1 MDQSRTPYADA
12 VKAYAAKE
20 FLRLG
25 VPGHQVSARSHP
37 QLVDFFGIDALRHDV
52 QTLIEG
58 IDIGTHPTALTESEQ
73 LAALAWGA
81 KRTWFL
87 TNGASM
93 GNMMACLALRAIGD
107 HIVLQRSVHSSV
119 IDGLAFSGLSADFVF
134 PSVDKHLGI
143 ANGITPDGLETVLAV
158 NPSACATYVITPS
171 YFGAVADVAGLAR
184 VAHAHGIPLVVD
196 EAWGAHFGFHPDL
209 PTNANRLGAD
219 IVISST
225 HKLSGSLSQ
234 SAMLHLSDGPFA
246 DLLEPLLER
255 AFRSLQS
262 TSVNS
267 LLLASLDIARS
278 TMATQGHSL
287 IGKTIDAVSRISA
300 GIKAVDRFADMAQ
313 DIMAY
318 SDVVAIDPVRIS
330 INTQVGGIS
339 GYEARSILFK
349 KDKIHCELATGSALL
364 LLVGAGVDPDTDRI
378 LRALHELPHAPADVP
393 AVFDLPTPGPMVMT
407 VRNAYFAK
415 TEIVPASLAVGRTS
429 GDSVAAYPPGI
440 PNLLPGELITKETID
455 FLQATAQAPFGHLRG
470 GSSEDL
476 STLRVVVD

>member
-12 VKAYAAKE
+12 VRVYAAKDY
-20 FLRLG
+20 LRLG
-25 VPGHQVSARSHP
+25 TPGHQVSAESHP
-37 QLVDFFGIDALRHDV
+37 KLVDFFGIDALRHDV
-52 QTLIEG
+52 QTLIDG
-58 IDIGTHPTALTESEQ
+58 IDIGAYPTALNESEQ

-93 GNMMACLALRAIGD
+93 GNMMACLALRAIGE

-143 ANGITPDGLETVLAV
+143 ANGITPEELDKVLAA
-158 NPSACATYVITPS
+158 NPSACAAYVITPS
-171 YFGAVADVAGLAR
+171 YFGAVADVAGLAK
-184 VAHAHGIPLVVD
+184 VAHARGIPLVVD
-196 EAWGAHFGFHPDL
+196 EAWGAHFGFHPGL

-219 IVISST
+219 LVISST

-246 DLLEPLLER
+246 SLLEPLIER

-287 IGKTIDAVSRISA
+287 IGETIDAVSRISS
-300 GIKAVDRFADMAQ
+300 GIKTADRFTDMAVD
-313 DIMAY
+313 ILTHP
-318 SDVVAIDPVRIS
+318 DVIAVDPVRIS
-330 INTQVGGIS
+330 INTHVGGIS
-339 GYEARSILFK
+339 GYEAKSILYK

-364 LLVGAGVDPDTDRI
+364 LLVGAGVIPDTERI
-378 LRALHELPHAPADVP
+378 LAALHELPYSPADLP
-393 AVFDLPTPGPMVMT
+393 TAFDLPTPGQTTMT

-415 TEIVPASLAVGRTS
+415 TEIVPASQAAGRTS
-429 GDSVAAYPPGI
+429 ADSVAAYPPGI
-440 PNLLPGELITKETID
+440 PNLLPGELITQETID
-455 FLQATAQAPFGHLRG
+455 FLQATAHAPYGHLRG

-476 STLRVVVD
+476 STLRVVVE